1 MHVLSPMFKMILM
14 ELVTP
19 SLRLTLSMAAGLLT
33 GLTIVILIL
42 SVPLQ
47 HSQND
52 TRYTN
57 IY

>member
-1 MHVLSPMFKMILM
+1 MRVLSPMFKMILM

-19 SLRLTLSMAAGLLT
+19 SPRLTLSMAAGLLT
-33 GLTIVILIL
+33 GLMIVILIL

-47 HSQND
+47 HSLSD
-52 TRYTN
+52 TKYTN